1 MLGNARN
8 NRKNSPEG
16 LNETEEGVKTRHL
29 PVNFPFP
36 FLSLSLLSKFFSARI
51 SFRKRVLELAIPRK
65 KLKLKSVY
73 NFTYVWRIHIKYAIT
88 KKSSQIVYNSGRY
101 TLDLCHG
108 SLFISKMQKYAHIR

>member
-1 MLGNARN
+1 MAARMLGNARN

-16 LNETEEGVKTRHL
+16 LNETEEGIKTRHL
-29 PVNFPFP
+29 PVNFSFPF
-36 FLSLSLLSKFFSARI
+36 FLSLTFI
-51 SFRKRVLELAIPRK
+51 QVLEDFVSQASFAVPRK

-101 TLDLCHG
+101 TLDLCHA

>member
-1 MLGNARN
+1 MSGVDDGRMARMLGNARN

-29 PVNFPFP
+29 PVNFSFP
-36 FLSLSLLSKFFSARI
+36 FFSLSLLSKFSARI

-73 NFTYVWRIHIKYAIT
+73 NFV
-88 KKSSQIVYNSGRY
+88 Y
-101 TLDLCHG
+101 TLNTPLP
-108 SLFISKMQKYAHIR
+108 KNPVK